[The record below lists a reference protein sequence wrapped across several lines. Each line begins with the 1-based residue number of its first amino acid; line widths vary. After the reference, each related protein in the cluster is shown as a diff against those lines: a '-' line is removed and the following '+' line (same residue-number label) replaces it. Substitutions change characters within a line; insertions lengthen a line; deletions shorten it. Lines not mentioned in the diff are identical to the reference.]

1 MNGKKVFISFIV
13 ILLCICNFIIT
24 YANVTPNSYMKYV
37 RAEKAILLSEILIV
51 VQIIIFIILTF
62 LLKKSQINRKT
73 FLVFSTFIFICFAV
87 LVGAYFIYKDIYNK
101 NYEAYQ
107 NYLNIK
113 NGNYTIITDKKKD
126 DYNNKINEIIDDDV
140 EIEKKYLID
149 KDKIPF
155 NLTNTNIYEIEQTY
169 ISFSPEIRV
178 RKINDGESYSF
189 AVKTHMTDDGLIRNE
204 MEENITEKEYNT
216 LVKKKEANTIYK
228 TRYQF
233 LHEENIYAIDIFSG
247 ELSGLAYL
255 EIEFT
260 SKEEANN
267 FKTPEWVLEDV
278 TKDIR
283 YKNSYIARYGIPKR

>member
-24 YANVTPNSYMKYV
+24 YANVAPKSYMNYV
-37 RAEKAILLSEILIV
+37 KAEKVMLVSQILSIVQVAIL
-51 VQIIIFIILTF
+51 IILTILVKKNLISKKMF
-62 LLKKSQINRKT
+62 LI
-73 FLVFSTFIFICFAV
+73 FLTVILMCLAV
-87 LVGAYFIYKDIYNK
+87 LVGSYYICKDIYNK

-107 NYLNIK
+107 NYLNFK

-126 DYNNKINEIIDDDV
+126 YYNNRINEISSDDV

-149 KDKIPF
+149 KNKIPF

-178 RKINDGESYSF
+178 RRINDGESYSF

-216 LVKKKEANTIYK
+216 LVKKKEANTIFK

-260 SKEEANN
+260 SKEEADN
-267 FKTPEWVLEDV
+267 FKMPDWVLEDV

-283 YKNSYIARYGIPKR
+283 YKNSYLARYGIPKR